1 MDAMNGIVVVIVG
14 ALLCFYGIRS
24 VHLGIL
30 AIGFGLG
37 WMIADLFNASLAWLV
52 LVGLI
57 GAVSSWVVTSLVFRF
72 ASYFIGGLTGA
83 MIGTKLATVL
93 QPGDKNVA
101 LSMIVALAMC
111 VAGAFLAEKFRARA
125 LLWLTSIG
133 GASMVVS
140 GLGRMSDSLAFLR
153 DPEPGWQ
160 QVTSVLAWIGLALL
174 GWITQRHLFAEKLGI
189 QHLAGGDDEIDQSK
203 RNGGWPTR

>member
-1 MDAMNGIVVVIVG
+1 MNGIVVAVVG
-14 ALLCFYGIRS
+14 VLLCFYGIRS
-24 VHLGIL
+24 VHLGIM

-37 WMIADLFNASLAWLV
+37 WLIADLFNASFWWLLLA
-52 LVGLI
+52 GLI
-57 GAVSSWVVTSLVFRF
+57 GALSAWVVTSLVFRF

-83 MIGTKLATVL
+83 MIGTKLAMVL
-93 QPGDKNVA
+93 QPGDKNIA
-101 LSMIVALAMC
+101 LSMIVALAVC
-111 VAGAFLAEKFRARA
+111 VAGAFLAQKFRARA

-133 GASMVVS
+133 GASMVLS

-160 QVTSVLAWIGLALL
+160 QVTSTLAWIGLSVL

-189 QHLAGGDDEIDQSK
+189 ERLVVDDDKVDQRK

>member
-1 MDAMNGIVVVIVG
+1 MNGIVVALVG

-37 WMIADLFNASLAWLV
+37 WMIADLFNASFSWLI
-52 LVGLI
+52 LIGLI
-57 GAVSSWVVTSLVFRF
+57 GAVASWVVTSLIFRF

-83 MIGTKLATVL
+83 MIGTKLATLL
-93 QPGDKNVA
+93 QPGDKNFA
-101 LSMIVALAMC
+101 LSMIVALAVC

-133 GASMVVS
+133 GASMVLS

-153 DPEPGWQ
+153 NPDPGIQ
-160 QVTSVLAWIGLALL
+160 QVTATLAWIGLSVL

-189 QHLAGGDDEIDQSK
+189 QHLAGKDTDKS
-203 RNGGWPTR
+203 RANGGWPSG

>member
-1 MDAMNGIVVVIVG
+1 MNGIVVAVVG

-24 VHLGIL
+24 VHLGIM

-37 WMIADLFNASLAWLV
+37 WLIADLFNASFWWL
-52 LVGLI
+52 LLIGLI
-57 GAVSSWVVTSLVFRF
+57 GALSAWVVTSLVFRF

-83 MIGTKLATVL
+83 MIGTKLAMVL
-93 QPGDKNVA
+93 QPGDKNIA
-101 LSMIVALAMC
+101 LSMIVALAVC
-111 VAGAFLAEKFRARA
+111 VAGAFLAQKFRARA

-133 GASMVVS
+133 GASMVLS

-160 QVTSVLAWIGLALL
+160 QVTSTLAWIGLSVL

-189 QHLAGGDDEIDQSK
+189 EHLVVDDDKADQRK

>member
-1 MDAMNGIVVVIVG
+1 MNGIVVAVVG

-37 WMIADLFNASLAWLV
+37 WLIADLFNATFWWLL
-52 LVGLI
+52 LVALI
-57 GAVSSWVVTSLVFRF
+57 GAISAWVVTSLVFRF

-83 MIGTKLATVL
+83 MIGAKLATVL

-111 VAGAFLAEKFRARA
+111 VAGAFLAQRFRARA

-133 GASMVVS
+133 GAGMVLA
-140 GLGRMSDSLAFLR
+140 GLGRMDDSLAFLQE
-153 DPEPGWQ
+153 PEQGWQ
-160 QVTSVLAWIGLALL
+160 QITSTLAWIGLSVV

-189 QHLAGGDDEIDQSK
+189 EHLAGDDDHKADQRK
-203 RNGGWPTR
+203 RNGGWPTG

>member
-1 MDAMNGIVVVIVG
+1 MHGIVVALVG
-14 ALLCFYGIRS
+14 VLLCFYGIRS

-37 WMIADLFNASLAWLV
+37 WLIADLFDASFTWL
-52 LVGLI
+52 LLIALI
-57 GAVSSWVVTSLVFRF
+57 GAVSAWVVTSLVFRF
-72 ASYFIGGLTGA
+72 AAYFIGGLTGA

-93 QPGDKNVA
+93 QPGDKNWA

-111 VAGAFLAEKFRARA
+111 VSGAFLANRFRARA

-133 GASMVVS
+133 GASMVLS

-153 DPEPGWQ
+153 NPDPGWEQ
-160 QVTSVLAWIGLALL
+160 ATATLAWIALSVL

-189 QHLAGGDDEIDQSK
+189 ERLATDRADKS
-203 RNGGWPTR
+203 RYNGGWPAG

>member
-1 MDAMNGIVVVIVG
+1 MNGILVALVG

-24 VHLGIL
+24 VNLGLL

-37 WMIADLFNASLAWLV
+37 WLIADLFHANFWWSLLV
-52 LVGLI
+52 ALI
-57 GAVSSWVVTSLVFRF
+57 GAVTVWAITSLVFRF
-72 ASYFIGGLTGA
+72 AAYFIGGLTGA

-93 QPGDKNVA
+93 QPGDKNFA
-101 LSMIVALAMC
+101 LSMIVALAMG
-111 VAGAFLAEKFRARA
+111 VAGAFLAQKFRSRA

-133 GASMVVS
+133 GASMVCS
-140 GLGRMSDSLAFLR
+140 GVARFDDSLSFLR

-160 QVTSVLAWIGLALL
+160 QVTATLAWAGLSVL

-189 QHLAGGDDEIDQSK
+189 EHLVVGDDGEPDMSD

>member
-1 MDAMNGIVVVIVG
+1 MNGILVALVG

-24 VHLGIL
+24 VNLGLL

-37 WMIADLFNASLAWLV
+37 WLIADLFNANFWWLL
-52 LVGLI
+52 LVALI
-57 GAVSSWVVTSLVFRF
+57 GAVAVWAVTSLIFRF
-72 ASYFIGGLTGA
+72 AAYFIGGLTGA

-93 QPGDKNVA
+93 QPGDKNFA

-111 VAGAFLAEKFRARA
+111 VAGAFLAQKFRARA

-133 GASMVVS
+133 GASMVCS
-140 GLGRMSDSLAFLR
+140 GVARFSDSLSFLR

-160 QVTSVLAWIGLALL
+160 QVTATLAWAGLSIL

-189 QHLAGGDDEIDQSK
+189 EHLVGDDDAPDMRN
-203 RNGGWPTR
+203 RNGGWPAS

>member
-1 MDAMNGIVVVIVG
+1 MNGILVALVG

-24 VHLGIL
+24 VNLGLL

-37 WMIADLFNASLAWLV
+37 WLIADLFNASFWWLL

-57 GAVSSWVVTSLVFRF
+57 GAVSVWVVTSLVFRF
-72 ASYFIGGLTGA
+72 AAYFIGGLTGV

-101 LSMIVALAMC
+101 LSMIVAGALG
-111 VAGAFLAEKFRARA
+111 VAGAFLAQKFRARA

-133 GASMVVS
+133 GASMICS
-140 GLGRMSDSLAFLR
+140 GVARFSDSLSFLR
-153 DPEPGWQ
+153 YPESGWQ
-160 QVTSVLAWIGLALL
+160 QVTSTLVWVGLSVL

-189 QHLAGGDDEIDQSK
+189 EHLAVGDDDEPDMRE
-203 RNGGWPTR
+203 RNGGWPAS

>member
-1 MDAMNGIVVVIVG
+1 MNGLVVAVVG
-14 ALLCFYGIRS
+14 LLLCFYGIRS

-37 WMIADLFNASLAWLV
+37 WMIADLFNATFWWLL
-52 LVGLI
+52 LVALI
-57 GAVSSWVVTSLVFRF
+57 GAVSSWVVTSLIFRF

-93 QPGDKNVA
+93 QPGDKNWA
-101 LSMIVALAMC
+101 LSMIVALAVC

-133 GASMVVS
+133 GASMILS
-140 GLGRMSDSLAFLR
+140 GVARMDDSLEFLR
-153 DPEPGWQ
+153 SPEAGWQ
-160 QVTSVLAWIGLALL
+160 QITSTLAWVGLSVL
-174 GWITQRHLFAEKLGI
+174 GWIVQRHLFAERLGI
-189 QHLAGGDDEIDQSK
+189 EHLAGDGEGDSPDMRQ
-203 RNGGWPTR
+203 RNGGWPAG

>member
-1 MDAMNGIVVVIVG
+1 MNGIVVVVVG

-37 WMIADLFNASLAWLV
+37 WMIADLFNATFWWL
-52 LVGLI
+52 LLIALI
-57 GAVSSWVVTSLVFRF
+57 GAISSWVITSLVFRF

-83 MIGTKLATVL
+83 MIGAKLATVL
-93 QPGDKNVA
+93 QPGDKNVP

-111 VAGAFLAEKFRARA
+111 VAGAFLAQKFRARA

-133 GASMVVS
+133 GASMVLS
-140 GLGRMSDSLAFLR
+140 GAALMSDSLEFLR
-153 DPEPGWQ
+153 HPEAGWE
-160 QVTSVLAWIGLALL
+160 QVTATLAWIGLSVL
-174 GWITQRHLFAEKLGI
+174 GWIVQRHLFAEKLGI
-189 QHLAGGDDEIDQSK
+189 EHLAGGDDQIDQSK

>member
-1 MDAMNGIVVVIVG
+1 MNGIVVALVG

-37 WMIADLFNASLAWLV
+37 WMIADLFNASFSWLI
-52 LVGLI
+52 LIGLI

-93 QPGDKNVA
+93 QPGDKNFA
-101 LSMIVALAMC
+101 LSMIVALAVC

-133 GASMVVS
+133 GASMVLS

-153 DPEPGWQ
+153 NPDPGIQ
-160 QVTSVLAWIGLALL
+160 QVTVTLAWIGLSVL

-189 QHLAGGDDEIDQSK
+189 QHLAGKDADMS
-203 RNGGWPTR
+203 RANGGWPSG

>member
-1 MDAMNGIVVVIVG
+1 MNGILVVLVG

-24 VHLGIL
+24 VHLGLL

-37 WMIADLFNASLAWLV
+37 WLIADLFNASFWWLLLAA
-52 LVGLI
+52 LI
-57 GAVSSWVVTSLVFRF
+57 GAVSVWAVTSLVFRF
-72 ASYFIGGLTGA
+72 ASYFIGGLTGV

-93 QPGDKNVA
+93 QPGDKNVP
-101 LSMIVALAMC
+101 LSVIVALA
-111 VAGAFLAEKFRARA
+111 VGVSGAFLAQKFHARA

-133 GASMVVS
+133 GASMVCS
-140 GLGRMSDSLAFLR
+140 GAALFSDSLSFLR

-160 QVTSVLAWIGLALL
+160 QVTATLAWVGLSIL

-189 QHLAGGDDEIDQSK
+189 QHLAGDDDEPDMRK
-203 RNGGWPTR
+203 RNGGWPVG

>member
-1 MDAMNGIVVVIVG
+1 MNGIVVAVVG
-14 ALLCFYGIRS
+14 VLLCFYGIRS
-24 VHLGIL
+24 VHLGIM

-37 WMIADLFNASLAWLV
+37 WLIADLFDASFWWL
-52 LVGLI
+52 LLIGLI
-57 GAVSSWVVTSLVFRF
+57 GGLSAWVVTSLVFRF

-83 MIGTKLATVL
+83 MIGTKLAMVL
-93 QPGDKNVA
+93 QPGDKNIA
-101 LSMIVALAMC
+101 LSMIVALAVC
-111 VAGAFLAEKFRARA
+111 VAGAFLAQKFRARA

-133 GASMVVS
+133 GASMVLS

-160 QVTSVLAWIGLALL
+160 QVTSTLAWVGLSVL

-189 QHLAGGDDEIDQSK
+189 EHLVGDDDKVDQRK

>member
-1 MDAMNGIVVVIVG
+1 MNGIVVAVVG
-14 ALLCFYGIRS
+14 ALLCFYGVRS
-24 VHLGIL
+24 VNLGVL

-37 WMIADLFNASLAWLV
+37 WLIADLVNASFWWLV
-52 LVGLI
+52 LIGLI
-57 GAVSSWVVTSLVFRF
+57 GAISAWVVTSLVFRF
-72 ASYFIGGLTGA
+72 ASYFIGGLAGA

-93 QPGDKNVA
+93 QPGDKNIA

-133 GASMVVS
+133 GASMVLS

-153 DPEPGWQ
+153 EPDTGWQ
-160 QVTSVLAWIGLALL
+160 QVTSTLAWIGLSVL

-189 QHLAGGDDEIDQSK
+189 EHLAGDDDPKIDQRK

>member
-1 MDAMNGIVVVIVG
+1 MNGILVALVG

-24 VHLGIL
+24 VNLGLL

-37 WMIADLFNASLAWLV
+37 WLIADLFNASFWWLL

-57 GAVSSWVVTSLVFRF
+57 GAVAVWAVTSLVFRF
-72 ASYFIGGLTGA
+72 AAYFIGGLTGA

-111 VAGAFLAEKFRARA
+111 VAGAFLAQKFRARA

-133 GASMVVS
+133 GASMICS
-140 GLGRMSDSLAFLR
+140 GLARFSDSLSFLR
-153 DPEPGWQ
+153 YPESGWQ
-160 QVTSVLAWIGLALL
+160 QVTSTLVWVGLSVL

-189 QHLAGGDDEIDQSK
+189 EHLVVGDDGEPDMRE
-203 RNGGWPTR
+203 RNGGWPTS

>member
-1 MDAMNGIVVVIVG
+1 MNGIVVAAVG
-14 ALLCFYGIRS
+14 VLLCFYGIRS

-37 WMIADLFNASLAWLV
+37 WMIADLFDATFWWLM
-52 LVGLI
+52 LIGLI

-93 QPGDKNVA
+93 QPGDKNWA
-101 LSMIVALAMC
+101 LSMIVALAVC
-111 VAGAFLAEKFRARA
+111 VAGAFLADKFRARA

-133 GASMVVS
+133 GASMVLS
-140 GLGRMSDSLAFLR
+140 GLGRMNDSLAFLR
-153 DPEPGWQ
+153 NPEPGWQ
-160 QVTSVLAWIGLALL
+160 QFTATIAWIALAVL

-189 QHLAGGDDEIDQSK
+189 QHLAGGDTRKS
-203 RNGGWPTR
+203 RSNGGWPAG

>member
-1 MDAMNGIVVVIVG
+1 MNGIVVVLVG

-37 WMIADLFNASLAWLV
+37 WMIADLFEASFTWLV
-52 LVGLI
+52 LIGSI

-72 ASYFIGGLTGA
+72 ATYFIGGLSGA

-93 QPGDKNVA
+93 QPGDKNWA
-101 LSMIVALAMC
+101 LSMIVAAAVC
-111 VAGAFLAEKFRARA
+111 VSGAFLANKFRARA

-133 GASMVVS
+133 GASMILS
-140 GLGRMSDSLAFLR
+140 GLGRMDDSLAFLR
-153 DPEPGWQ
+153 HPDPGWQ
-160 QVTSVLAWIGLALL
+160 QITATLSWIGLAVL

-189 QHLAGGDDEIDQSK
+189 QHLVGDDSDE
-203 RNGGWPTR
+203 RRYNGGWPAG

>member
-1 MDAMNGIVVVIVG
+1 MNGILVALVG
-14 ALLCFYGIRS
+14 ALLCFYGVRS
-24 VHLGIL
+24 VNLGLL

-37 WMIADLFNASLAWLV
+37 WLIADLFHANFWWSLLV
-52 LVGLI
+52 ALI
-57 GAVSSWVVTSLVFRF
+57 GAVAVWAVTSLVFRF
-72 ASYFIGGLTGA
+72 AAYFIGGLTGA
-83 MIGTKLATVL
+83 MIGTKSATVL
-93 QPGDKNVA
+93 QPGDKNFA

-111 VAGAFLAEKFRARA
+111 VAGAFLAQKFRARA

-133 GASMVVS
+133 GASMICS
-140 GLGRMSDSLAFLR
+140 GVARFGDSLTFLR

-160 QVTSVLAWIGLALL
+160 QVTATLAWAGLSVL

-189 QHLAGGDDEIDQSK
+189 EHLVVGDDGEPDMRD

>member
-1 MDAMNGIVVVIVG
+1 MNGILVALVG

-24 VHLGIL
+24 VNLGLL

-37 WMIADLFNASLAWLV
+37 WLIADLFNANFWWLL
-52 LVGLI
+52 LVALI
-57 GAVSSWVVTSLVFRF
+57 GAVAVWAVTSLIFRF
-72 ASYFIGGLTGA
+72 AAYFIGGLTGA

-93 QPGDKNVA
+93 QPGDKNFA
-101 LSMIVALAMC
+101 LSMIVVLAMC
-111 VAGAFLAEKFRARA
+111 VAGAFLAQKFRARA

-133 GASMVVS
+133 GASMVCS
-140 GLGRMSDSLAFLR
+140 GIARFSDSLSFLR

-160 QVTSVLAWIGLALL
+160 QITATLAWAGLSIL

-189 QHLAGGDDEIDQSK
+189 EHLVGDDDEPDMRN
-203 RNGGWPTR
+203 RNGGWPTG

>member
-1 MDAMNGIVVVIVG
+1 MNGVIVAAVG

-37 WMIADLFNASLAWLV
+37 WLIADLFNASFWWL
-52 LVGLI
+52 LLIGLI
-57 GAVSSWVVTSLVFRF
+57 GAISSWVVTSLIFGF

-83 MIGTKLATVL
+83 MIGIKLATLL
-93 QPGDKNVA
+93 QPGDKNWA
-101 LSMIVALAMC
+101 LSMIVALAVG
-111 VAGAFLAEKFRARA
+111 VAGAFLAQKFRARA

-133 GASMVVS
+133 GASMILS
-140 GLGRMSDSLAFLR
+140 GLALMSDSLTFLR
-153 DPEPGWQ
+153 SPEPGWQ
-160 QVTSVLAWIGLALL
+160 QVTATLAWIGLSVL

-189 QHLAGGDDEIDQSK
+189 EHLVGDDKTDQSK
-203 RNGGWPTR
+203 RNGGWPSG